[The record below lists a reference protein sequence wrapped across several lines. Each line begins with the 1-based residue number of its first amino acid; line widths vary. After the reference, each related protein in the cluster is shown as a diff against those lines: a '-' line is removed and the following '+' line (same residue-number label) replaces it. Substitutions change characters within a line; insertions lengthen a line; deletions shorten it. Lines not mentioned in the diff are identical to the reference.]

1 MERHQNADELSAFF
15 VAECKST
22 EGLSVKLLQRYIF
35 GELVRVFS
43 LLVVVLTIMLVFV
56 GLFREATERGL
67 GMVQIL
73 QIMPFVVP
81 SMLPFTIPATLLLAV
96 CVVYGRISGDLEVI
110 AAKAAGVSANQL
122 LAPAFLLGAILTV
135 GSFGLTNFA
144 IPWAVDNIERIVTQA
159 IEDIFLDVLTSQHHY
174 SDANKGYSITVHDV
188 RNRTLIDAM
197 FQYRSSNH
205 QQISVRAR
213 EARIRFDLER
223 KEIRLSLKDAQGSRA
238 GSDSEAELG
247 RTELSFPLPEQIGKA
262 KARHLTLSTLT
273 TRIAESIELQK
284 TRDVQVNQEAI
295 AMLLT
300 GDFSEL
306 TGSSMARLMHEKKK
320 ALEDERRFRAE
331 IHSRFSM
338 SASCLFFAFVGGPFS
353 MFQARRQFITSFIM
367 CFLPI
372 LLVYY
377 PVMFLMMNLSKNGT
391 VDPWWAMWIPNLI
404 LGVAGMIVLRKVVQ
418 H

>member
-1 MERHQNADELSAFF
+1 M
-15 VAECKST
+15 
-22 EGLSVKLLQRYIF
+22 KLLQRYIF

-67 GMVQIL
+67 GLVQIL

-122 LAPAFLLGAILTV
+122 LAPAFLLGAMLTV
-135 GSFGLTNFA
+135 GSFGLTNYA

-197 FQYRSSNH
+197 FQYRASNH
-205 QQISVRAR
+205 QQISVRA
-213 EARIRFDLER
+213 EAARIRFDLDR
-223 KEIRLSLKDAQGSRA
+223 KEIRLTLKNARGSRA

-247 RTELSFPLPEQIGKA
+247 QTELSFPLPEQIGKA
-262 KARHLTLSTLT
+262 KARHLTLTTLRS
-273 TRIAESIELQK
+273 RITESMELQK
-284 TRDVQVNQEAI
+284 SRDVQVNQEAI

-300 GDFSEL
+300 GDFPGL
-306 TGSSMARLMHEKKK
+306 TGSDMAKLMHEKKK

-338 SASCLFFAFVGGPFS
+338 AASCLFFAFVGGPFS

-391 VDPWWAMWIPNLI
+391 VDPWWAMWIPNVI
-404 LGVAGMIVLRKVVQ
+404 LAAVGMIVLRKVVQ

>member
-1 MERHQNADELSAFF
+1 M
-15 VAECKST
+15 
-22 EGLSVKLLQRYIF
+22 KLLQRYIF

-188 RNRTLIDAM
+188 RNRTLIDAT
-197 FQYRSSNH
+197 FQYRASNH

-223 KEIRLSLKDAQGSRA
+223 KEIRLTLKDAQGSRA

-262 KARHLTLSTLT
+262 KARHLTLSTLK

-284 TRDVQVNQEAI
+284 TKDVQVNQEAI

-306 TGSSMARLMHEKKK
+306 TGASMAKMMHEKKK

-331 IHSRFSM
+331 IYSRFSM

-404 LGVAGMIVLRKVVQ
+404 LGVVGMIVLRKVVQ